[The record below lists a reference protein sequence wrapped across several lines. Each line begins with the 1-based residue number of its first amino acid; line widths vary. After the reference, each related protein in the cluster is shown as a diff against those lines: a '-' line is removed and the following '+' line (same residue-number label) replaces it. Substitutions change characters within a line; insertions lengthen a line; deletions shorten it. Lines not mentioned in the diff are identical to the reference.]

1 MNLSTIFHSMYSGI
15 PVYEQTVNGVAVMR
29 RLKDSYLNATQILK
43 VANVPKPRR
52 LRIIEAELLSG
63 VHEKVQGG
71 YGKYQ
76 GTWVPYKVGV
86 DLAIRYNV
94 YDQLKPIIEYN
105 PTANGTKPDDTPSKV
120 DFMRMMRKESD
131 RSLNNASSHRVTM
144 SKQVPVVPSHHSTH
158 ENKRGR
164 ASPPR
169 PPIPASSPVLKRHR
183 VNHTEEMSLVHG
195 GAGNRGSQRAFRGV
209 AQSSPTPSPL
219 YSCPGGGFGIPECSS
234 PVFEVP
240 NSNQT
245 YVPPLALEDLT
256 HSTQHSA
263 GLIKPDTRDSPTMYF
278 PVALPVDNDLDALH
292 PSALPSDIDLPLPE
306 VEALSTAD
314 RHRGVLMALFLDD
327 DRTGVPPAGLAA
339 EETDGLNFD
348 LVIDDQGH
356 TPLHWA
362 AALGRNQLVEWLLER
377 GADSCKRNQAGQT
390 PLIRAVLSTD
400 QHERSSFPG
409 LLVLLHDAIPLVDSR
424 SRSVVHH
431 TVLAAGEKSKA
442 SAAMYYLDCLIQWV
456 ARSATT
462 TATTTDGETDAL
474 PTTSTD
480 DTVTNDFISFLNLT
494 DCNGDTALN
503 IAARIGN
510 SQLVQILVNSGA
522 SVEISNSMG
531 LKPRDFSVV
540 NQALQRSPN
549 GLNDG
554 AHKNLDVLE
563 LMPSET
569 VVGSN
574 TPTAESRVSR
584 TGRGSQLVSL
594 VQHMVDELE
603 GNFQCIAQQKDQALQ
618 SAQRQLQQATKELSQ
633 VRSEV
638 EALQKHA
645 KEREALHIQIGRLES
660 LLALPQS
667 SPDEISK
674 LQTALLGPQGPN
686 SSSSVI
692 TPDET
697 VVDQLQQ
704 LQTQTQACE
713 LLNTLLQR
721 HIDQMQ
727 TRTTHKEW
735 QCKRVISL
743 CCNIPMEKVDEWA
756 NHILTAM
763 ESEHPDSGA
772 PDMTFS
778 TAPGMAPAAGE
789 PGNSDPTAGV
799 SMGQGNPGMIDVNH
813 ILSASMSEEQNIQ
826 RITEFMNSIRP
837 SKKTPLKPSDGAA
850 LPAL

>member
-1 MNLSTIFHSMYSGI
+1 MYSGV

-29 RLKDSYLNATQILK
+29 RIKDSYLNATQILK
-43 VANVPKPRR
+43 VADVPKCRR
-52 LRIIEAELLSG
+52 LRIIEAEVLSG

-76 GTWVPYKVGV
+76 GTWVPYNVGV
-86 DLAIRYNV
+86 DLAIRYKV
-94 YDQLKPIIEYN
+94 YDKLKPIIEYN
-105 PTANGTKPDDTPSKV
+105 PTANGTKPDATPSKV
-120 DFMRMMRKESD
+120 DFMRMMRKRGD
-131 RSLNNASSHRVTM
+131 LSLNDLGSHRMAM
-144 SKQVPVVPSHHSTH
+144 SKHVPVVPNYPSTH

-164 ASPPR
+164 SSPPYA
-169 PPIPASSPVLKRHR
+169 PVPASSPVLKRHR
-183 VNHTEEMSLVHG
+183 ASHTEETRLIHG
-195 GAGNRGSQRAFRGV
+195 GAGSQGSQRVFRGV

-234 PVFEVP
+234 PVLEVP
-240 NSNQT
+240 NSNQA
-245 YVPPLALEDLT
+245 YVPPLALEDLVQ
-256 HSTQHSA
+256 STQHPTD
-263 GLIKPDTRDSPTMYF
+263 LTKPNTCDSPNMYF

-292 PSALPSDIDLPLPE
+292 PSALPSDLDPSLPE
-306 VEALSTAD
+306 VETLTTAD
-314 RHRGVLMALFLDD
+314 RHRGVLMALFLND
-327 DRTGVPPAGLAA
+327 DRTGVPPAGLMA
-339 EETDGLNFD
+339 EETDILNFD

-362 AALGRNQLVEWLLER
+362 AALARNQLVEWLLER
-377 GADSCKRNQAGQT
+377 GADSCKQNQAGQT

-400 QHERSSFPG
+400 QYERTSFPE

-442 SAAMYYLDCLIQWV
+442 AAAVYYLDCVMQWV

-462 TATTTDGETDAL
+462 TSATTDGDIDTLPTKEMSVG

-480 DTVTNDFISFLNLT
+480 DTVANDFVSFLNLT

-510 SQLVQILVNSGA
+510 SELVQLLVNSGA
-522 SVEISNSMG
+522 SVEIPNSMG
-531 LKPRDFSVV
+531 LKPQDFSVV
-540 NQALQRSPN
+540 SQALQRSSNLLN
-549 GLNDG
+549 GGPYNNSDS
-554 AHKNLDVLE
+554 LE
-563 LMPSET
+563 PMSSER

-574 TPTAESRVSR
+574 MSTTEPKVRR
-584 TGRGSQLVSL
+584 TGRGGQLVSL

-603 GNFQCIAQQKDQALQ
+603 DNFQCIVQQKDQALQ
-618 SAQRQLQQATKELSQ
+618 STQRQLQQATEELNQ

-638 EALQKHA
+638 EGLRQHIKEQEVLQT
-645 KEREALHIQIGRLES
+645 QINRLES
-660 LLALPQS
+660 LLALPLS
-667 SPDEISK
+667 SSEETSK
-674 LQTALLGPQGPN
+674 FQTALLGPQGLK
-686 SSSSVI
+686 SERSTV

-713 LLNTLLQR
+713 FLNTLLQR

-735 QCKRVISL
+735 QCRRVISL

-756 NHILTAM
+756 NQILTAM

-772 PDMTFS
+772 PDVTFS
-778 TAPGMAPAAGE
+778 TAPGETLATGE
-789 PGNSDPTAGV
+789 PGSSDPTAEV
-799 SMGQGNPGMIDVNH
+799 SMGQGNPGMVDVNH

-837 SKKTPLKPSDGAA
+837 NKKTSLKPSNGAA